1 MTLQD
6 TTEQVELSG
15 AAVIFMSVAAAL
27 GTSTLYVLQ
36 PSVAEVAGSLGS
48 PIGDIGLALACG
60 PIGYLLGLL
69 VLTPLV
75 DRFSPRRV
83 LGAQFLALAVTLAA
97 TATVQDVP
105 LLGLLIAI
113 TGTSSVVGSGMSSI
127 VGRLAAPHRRGTT
140 LGIVTS
146 GISAGIIGGRIV
158 GGFLA
163 DHFGWRATL
172 LIFAAAN
179 AGLALLC
186 VRLLTN
192 SRAAVSG
199 SVLATIR
206 SIPGLFVRHPAL
218 RSAALRGAL
227 WFFAFCTIWSGLAV
241 ALAEPPFSYSPERIG
256 FYGLAGLSGIAA
268 TQVAGRWT
276 DRVGARK
283 VILAGLALAVA
294 ATVIGAATLHLPAVT
309 MVCLALFDAGLFAA
323 QVANQSTV
331 LAIDPSA
338 PARLNGGYMV
348 VYFVGGSLGTAYGP
362 SAVAWFGWG
371 ITALTTVAAML
382 IAALLTILSR
392 SRGRRNHEAGHSLSG

>member
-6 TTEQVELSG
+6 TTDQVGLSG
-15 AAVIFMSVAAAL
+15 AAVTFMSIAAAL
-27 GTSTLYVLQ
+27 GTSTLYLLQ
-36 PSVAEVAGSLGS
+36 PSVGQVAGSLGS

-75 DRFSPRRV
+75 DRYSPRRV
-83 LGAQFLALAVTLAA
+83 LAAQFLVLAIALGASAM
-97 TATVQDVP
+97 VQDVAV
-105 LLGLLIAI
+105 LGLLIAI

-127 VGRLAAPHRRGTT
+127 VGRLAAPHRRGTI

-146 GISAGIIGGRIV
+146 GISAGIIAGRIV

-163 DHFGWRATL
+163 DRFGWRVTL
-172 LIFAAAN
+172 LIFAGASAVF
-179 AGLALLC
+179 ALLC
-186 VRLLTN
+186 ARLLTD
-192 SRAAVSG
+192 RQAAVSG
-199 SVLATIR
+199 SLFTTIR
-206 SIPGLFVRHPAL
+206 SIPGLFVRYATL
-218 RSAALRGAL
+218 RTAALRGAL
-227 WFFAFCTIWSGLAV
+227 WFFGFCTVWSGLAV
-241 ALAEPPFSYSPERIG
+241 ALAEPPFNYSPERIG

-283 VILAGLALAVA
+283 VILFGLALAVV
-294 ATVIGAATLHLPAVT
+294 ATIVSAATLHLPAVT
-309 MVCLALFDAGLFAA
+309 MACLALFDAGLFAA

-348 VYFVGGSLGTAYGP
+348 VYFVGGSLGTAFGP

-382 IAALLTILSR
+382 IAALLTILSHA
-392 SRGRRNHEAGHSLSG
+392 SRGGRTKSPVIA